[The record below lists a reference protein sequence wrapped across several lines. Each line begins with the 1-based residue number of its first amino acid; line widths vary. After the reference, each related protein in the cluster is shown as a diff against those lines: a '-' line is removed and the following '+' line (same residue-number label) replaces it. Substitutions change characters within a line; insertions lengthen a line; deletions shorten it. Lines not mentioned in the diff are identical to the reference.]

1 MLLAQISDL
10 HLAGPEGPRPAGL
23 DTDAVLAGAVARL
36 NALDP
41 RPDGCVLTGD
51 LVERPGAEVY
61 ERLRELLSGLRM
73 PWWPMV
79 GNHDDR
85 ALLRAA
91 WPGAAGL
98 GAGPADAFVHYTVE
112 DLPLRLVM
120 LDSLRLGSHIGELC
134 GERLAWLE
142 AQLAAQ
148 PARPTI
154 VFVHHPPLQVGVP
167 HLDRSGMAPASAAA
181 LGEIVRR
188 HPQVERIA
196 CGHLHR
202 AQAARWHGTLV
213 TVCPGLAHQFA
224 LDLREQGRYTPADEG
239 RGYQLH
245 RWHDGCLTTYT
256 ARLDA

>member
-23 DTDAVLAGAVARL
+23 DTDAVLARAVERL

-41 RPDGCVLTGD
+41 RPDGCVVSGD
-51 LVERPGAEVY
+51 LVERAGAEVY
-61 ERLRELLSGLRM
+61 ARLRERLSGLRM
-73 PWWPMV
+73 PWWPLV

-85 ALLRAA
+85 ALLRTAL
-91 WPGAAGL
+91 PGHPGL
-98 GAGPADAFVHYTVE
+98 GEGGAFVQYAVE
-112 DLPLRLVM
+112 GLPLRLLM
-120 LDSLRLGSHIGELC
+120 LDSLVVGTHAGALC
-134 GERLAWLE
+134 PERLAWL
-142 AQLAAQ
+142 AARLAEQ
-148 PARPTI
+148 PARPTM
-154 VFVHHPPLQVGVP
+154 VFVHHPPLRFGVP
-167 HLDRSGMAPASAAA
+167 HLDRSGMLPESADALAA
-181 LGEIVRR
+181 IVRR

-213 TVCPGLAHQFA
+213 TVCPSLVHQFA

-239 RGYQLH
+239 CGYQLH
-245 RWHDGCLTTYT
+245 RWHDGFLTTYT

>member
-10 HLAGPEGPRPAGL
+10 HLAGPDGPRPAGL
-23 DTDAVLAGAVARL
+23 DTDAVLARAVEQI

-41 RPDGCVLTGD
+41 RPDGCVVSGD
-51 LVERPGAEVY
+51 LVERAGPEVY
-61 ERLRELLSGLRM
+61 ARLRELLSGLRM
-73 PWWPMV
+73 PWWPLV

-85 ALLRAA
+85 AMLRAA
-91 WPGAAGL
+91 LPGHAGL
-98 GAGPADAFVHYTVE
+98 GDGGAYVQYVVDE
-112 DLPLRLVM
+112 LPMRLVM
-120 LDSLRLGSHIGELC
+120 LDSLAVGTHAGELC
-134 GERLAWLE
+134 DERLAWLDD
-142 AQLAAQ
+142 QLRAQ
-148 PARPTI
+148 PARPTML
-154 VFVHHPPLQVGVP
+154 FVHHPPLRFGVP

-239 RGYQLH
+239 RGVQLH